1 MLKSISDG
9 NLDAVGLQTQI
20 DELNTMLTTTGWS
33 AWYWYKLAQFDTEE
47 EANEATSGNIFL
59 QYDNVDVKCKGT

>member
-1 MLKSISDG
+1 MLESISSG

-20 DELNTMLTTTGWS
+20 DELNTRLATTGWS

-47 EANEATSGNIFL
+47 EANEATSGSIFL